1 MMDLDQFKHQLN
13 EKLST
18 DHQGR
23 SGEDITQMLSKK
35 TFSVI
40 EKLKKSILY
49 EILFGFLG
57 TLLFAVLA
65 FSTKYY
71 SVRTYFGVAAV
82 FIFVFLFLLIYLL
95 KKTSELNKVSQPV
108 ISNLNNYVVLIEEYM
123 KRYFQFTMAM
133 VPICLFFAGWLGY
146 HEKTPIPELDQLIVK
161 GHLGIKLIL
170 AISFV
175 YLIAFSVGM
184 YYFTKWYLHKIY
196 GKYVLELKD
205 CIKDLQEN

>member
-1 MMDLDQFKHQLN
+1 MDLDQFKQQLN

-23 SGEDITQMLSKK
+23 SGEDIAQMLSKK

-40 EKLKKSILY
+40 EKLKKSIQY

-57 TLLFAVLA
+57 MVLFTILA
-65 FSTKYY
+65 FSTKYH
-71 SVRTYFGVAAV
+71 SVRTYFGVSAV

-95 KKTSELNKVSQPV
+95 KKTTELNKVHQPV
-108 ISNLNNYVVLIEEYM
+108 ISNLNNYVILIEEYM

-146 HEKTPIPELDQLIVK
+146 HEKTPVPELDHLI
-161 GHLGIKLIL
+161 GRSHLGMTVVMV
-170 AISFV
+170 ISV
-175 YLIAFSVGM
+175 IYLISFSVGM
-184 YYFTKWYLHKIY
+184 YYFTKWYLQKIY
-196 GKYVLELKD
+196 GRYVLELKK

>member
-1 MMDLDQFKHQLN
+1 MDLDQFKHQLN
-13 EKLST
+13 EKLSN
-18 DHQGR
+18 DHLGR
-23 SGEDITQMLSKK
+23 SAEDIAQLLSKK

-40 EKLKKSILY
+40 EKLKRSIQY

-57 TLLFAVLA
+57 MLLFTILA
-65 FSTKYY
+65 FSTKYQ

-82 FIFVFLFLLIYLL
+82 FIFVFLFLLVYLL
-95 KKTSELNKVSQPV
+95 KKTIELNKVHQPV

-146 HEKTPIPELDQLIVK
+146 HEKTPVPELDNLIGK
-161 GHLGIKLIL
+161 ARLGKSVVVTISVIYL
-170 AISFV
+170 ISFG
-175 YLIAFSVGM
+175 VGM

-196 GKYVLELKD
+196 GKYVLELKH
-205 CIKDLQEN
+205 CIKDLEEN

>member
-1 MMDLDQFKHQLN
+1 MDLDQFKQQLN
-13 EKLST
+13 AKLST

-23 SGEDITQMLSKK
+23 SGEDIAQMLSKK

-40 EKLKKSILY
+40 EKLKKSIQY

-57 TLLFAVLA
+57 MLLFAVLA
-65 FSTKYY
+65 FSTKYQ

-95 KKTSELNKVSQPV
+95 KKTSELNKVHQPV
-108 ISNLNNYVVLIEEYM
+108 ISNLNNYVILIEEYM

-146 HEKTPIPELDQLIVK
+146 HEKTPVPELDNLIGK
-161 GHLGIKLIL
+161 SHLGMTLVL
-170 AISFV
+170 TISV
-175 YLIAFSVGM
+175 IYLISFSVGM

-196 GKYVLELKD
+196 GKYVLELKE
-205 CIKDLQEN
+205 CIKDLEAN

>member
-1 MMDLDQFKHQLN
+1 MDLDQFKQQLN

-23 SGEDITQMLSKK
+23 SVEDIAQMLSKK

-49 EILFGFLG
+49 EILFGFIG
-57 TLLFAVLA
+57 MLLFVVLA
-65 FSTKYY
+65 FSTKYH
-71 SVRTYFGVAAV
+71 SVRTYFGVAAI

-95 KKTSELNKVSQPV
+95 KKTSELNKVHQPI
-108 ISNLNNYVVLIEEYM
+108 ISNLNNYVILIEEYM

-146 HEKTPIPELDQLIVK
+146 HEKTPVPELDNLIGK
-161 GHLGIKLIL
+161 SHLGMTLVL
-170 AISFV
+170 TISV
-175 YLIAFSVGM
+175 IYLISFSVGM

-196 GKYVLELKD
+196 GRYVLELKE
-205 CIKDLQEN
+205 CIKDLQAN

>member
-1 MMDLDQFKHQLN
+1 MDLDQFKQQLN

-23 SGEDITQMLSKK
+23 SGEDIAQMLSKK

-40 EKLKKSILY
+40 EKLKKSIQY
-49 EILFGFLG
+49 EILFGFFG
-57 TLLFAVLA
+57 MMLFAVLA
-65 FSTKYY
+65 FSTKYQ
-71 SVRTYFGVAAV
+71 SVRTYFGVSAI

-95 KKTSELNKVSQPV
+95 KKTTELNKVHQPV
-108 ISNLNNYVVLIEEYM
+108 ISNLNSYVILIEEYM

-146 HEKTPIPELDQLIVK
+146 HEKSPVPELDKLIGK
-161 GHLGIKLIL
+161 SHLGMTVVLI
-170 AISFV
+170 ISV
-175 YLIAFSVGM
+175 IYLISFSVGM

-196 GKYVLELKD
+196 GKYVLELKK
-205 CIKDLQEN
+205 CIKDLQET

>member
-1 MMDLDQFKHQLN
+1 MDLDQFKQQLN

-23 SGEDITQMLSKK
+23 SGEDIAQMLSKK

-40 EKLKKSILY
+40 EKLKKSIQY

-57 TLLFAVLA
+57 MMLFTILA
-65 FSTKYY
+65 FSTKYH
-71 SVRTYFGVAAV
+71 SVRTYFGVSAV

-95 KKTSELNKVSQPV
+95 KKTTELNKVHQPV
-108 ISNLNNYVVLIEEYM
+108 ISNLNNYVILIEEYM

-146 HEKTPIPELDQLIVK
+146 HEKTPVPELDQLI
-161 GHLGIKLIL
+161 GRSHLGMTVVMV
-170 AISFV
+170 ISV
-175 YLIAFSVGM
+175 IYLISFSVGM

-196 GKYVLELKD
+196 GRYVLELKK

>member
-1 MMDLDQFKHQLN
+1 MDLDQFKHQLN

-82 FIFVFLFLLIYLL
+82 FIFVFLFLFIYLL

-170 AISFV
+170 TISFV
-175 YLIAFSVGM
+175 YLISFSVGM

>member
-1 MMDLDQFKHQLN
+1 MDLDQFKHQLN

-170 AISFV
+170 TISFV
-175 YLIAFSVGM
+175 YLISFSVGM

>member
-1 MMDLDQFKHQLN
+1 MDLDQFKQQLN

-23 SGEDITQMLSKK
+23 SGEDIAQMLSKK

-40 EKLKKSILY
+40 EKLKKSIQY

-57 TLLFAVLA
+57 MVLFTILA
-65 FSTKYY
+65 FSTKYH
-71 SVRTYFGVAAV
+71 SVRTYFGVSAV

-95 KKTSELNKVSQPV
+95 KKTTELNKVHQPV
-108 ISNLNNYVVLIEEYM
+108 ISNLNNYVILIEEYM

-146 HEKTPIPELDQLIVK
+146 HEKTPVPELDHLI
-161 GHLGIKLIL
+161 GRSHLGMTVVMV
-170 AISFV
+170 ISV
-175 YLIAFSVGM
+175 IYLISFSVGM

-196 GKYVLELKD
+196 GRYVLELKK

>member
-1 MMDLDQFKHQLN
+1 MDLDQFKQQLN

-23 SGEDITQMLSKK
+23 SGEDIAQMLSKK

-40 EKLKKSILY
+40 EKLKKSIQY

-57 TLLFAVLA
+57 MMLFTILA
-65 FSTKYY
+65 FSTKYH
-71 SVRTYFGVAAV
+71 SVRTYFGVSAV

-95 KKTSELNKVSQPV
+95 KKTTELNKVHQPV
-108 ISNLNNYVVLIEEYM
+108 ISNLNNYVILIEEYM

-146 HEKTPIPELDQLIVK
+146 HEKTPVPELDHLI
-161 GHLGIKLIL
+161 GRSHLGMTVVMV
-170 AISFV
+170 ISV
-175 YLIAFSVGM
+175 IYLISFSVGM

-196 GKYVLELKD
+196 GRYVLELKK